1 MAEQRYQVRRRWLT
15 TGEFRQ
21 SARFSWGIA
30 NQRHWVR
37 DAAFAAEPCRARPG
51 QAAAIGS
58 VARPIALNLL
68 RRETS
73 RPGRGGCKA
82 PGKRAGWDGD
92 CLPKTLAG

>member
-37 DAAFAAEPCRARPG
+37 DAAFAAEPCRARTG

-58 VARPIALNLL
+58 VAPPPSLTLL

-73 RPGRGGCKA
+73 RPGGIKA
-82 PGKRAGWDGD
+82 PGKRAGWAGD